1 MTTAYEIQ
9 QLALDVFENKLN
21 YKDNDFIVIMN
32 ILKESYMKVKGFL
45 NENENEKDMDS
56 APTEEDT
63 DVEGDDEDEEYFLRT
78 HRYDNYDSDEDDDTI
93 SYTSSYL
100 PSY

>member
-45 NENENEKDMDS
+45 NENENENEKDSD
-56 APTEEDT
+56 ADT
-63 DVEGDDEDEEYFLRT
+63 DVDEDDDEYFLRT
-78 HRYDNYDSDEDDDTI
+78 HRYTNYDSDDDDDTI
-93 SYTSSYL
+93 SYTSSYS

>member
-1 MTTAYEIQ
+1 MTTASEIQ

-21 YKDNDFIVIMN
+21 YKDNDFICIMN

-45 NENENEKDMDS
+45 NENENEKDADS
-56 APTEEDT
+56 DADT
-63 DVEGDDEDEEYFLRT
+63 EGDDEYFLRT

-100 PSY
+100 SPY

>member
-1 MTTAYEIQ
+1 MTTASEIQ

-45 NENENEKDMDS
+45 NENENVNEKDTDSEMDLD
-56 APTEEDT
+56 TEGE
-63 DVEGDDEDEEYFLRT
+63 EGEDEEVLEQYT
-78 HRYDNYDSDEDDDTI
+78 NYDSDAESDGE
-93 SYTSSYL
+93 SYTSTYL
-100 PSY
+100 SPY

>member
-1 MTTAYEIQ
+1 MTTATQIQ
-9 QLALDVFENKLN
+9 QLALDVFENKMN

-45 NENENEKDMDS
+45 NENENEKDADS
-56 APTEEDT
+56 DADT
-63 DVEGDDEDEEYFLRT
+63 DVDEDEEYFLRT
-78 HRYDNYDSDEDDDTI
+78 HRYDNYDSDDHDDTI
-93 SYTSSYL
+93 SYSSSYL

>member
-1 MTTAYEIQ
+1 MTTASEIQ

-45 NENENEKDMDS
+45 NENENVNEKDTDS
-56 APTEEDT
+56 ETDLDTEGE
-63 DVEGDDEDEEYFLRT
+63 EGEE
-78 HRYDNYDSDEDDDTI
+78 RYTNYDSDAESDGE
-93 SYTSSYL
+93 SYTSTYL
-100 PSY
+100 SPY

>member
-1 MTTAYEIQ
+1 MTTASEIQ

-45 NENENEKDMDS
+45 NENENVNEKDTDSEMDLD
-56 APTEEDT
+56 TEGE
-63 DVEGDDEDEEYFLRT
+63 EGEDEEEEQYT
-78 HRYDNYDSDEDDDTI
+78 NYDSDAESDGDTY
-93 SYTSSYL
+93 SGSYL
-100 PSY
+100 SPY

>member
-32 ILKESYMKVKGFL
+32 ILKESYMKVKGIL
-45 NENENEKDMDS
+45 NEFENEKDTDS
-56 APTEEDT
+56 DADT
-63 DVEGDDEDEEYFLRT
+63 DVDEDEEYFLRT

-100 PSY
+100 RPY

>member
-1 MTTAYEIQ
+1 MTTAYEIK

-56 APTEEDT
+56 DADT
-63 DVEGDDEDEEYFLRT
+63 DVEGDDEYFLRT
-78 HRYDNYDSDEDDDTI
+78 HRYTNYDSDEDDDTI

-100 PSY
+100 PPY